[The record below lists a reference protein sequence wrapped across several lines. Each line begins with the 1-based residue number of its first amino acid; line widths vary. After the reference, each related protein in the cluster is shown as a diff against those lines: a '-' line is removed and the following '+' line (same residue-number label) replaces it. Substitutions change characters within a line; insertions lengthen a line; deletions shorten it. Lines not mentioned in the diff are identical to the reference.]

1 MEDLILKQV
10 ISSSKVGVKIN
21 EWYKY
26 IRMFSVPDSEI
37 LKSEVEK
44 EIENMEQNQDV
55 LLYYSLM
62 CFRHQLM
69 LDYLEPK
76 TMNEERPKISD
87 LLEKI
92 ENTQSKLKGILEYY
106 FNFFR
111 GMYEFEQYEY
121 IKAISFYKQA
131 EKKLSLVADEI
142 ERAEFHYKVAEV
154 YYHMKQTHMSMHHIV
169 QAIESYKAY
178 ETYFVR
184 VIQCSFVI
192 GLNYLDMECPEK
204 AIPHFK
210 RALEKAKKV
219 DIDRLQGVSLYNLGL
234 SFYTKDD
241 FEKAVD
247 LFTQSLKIYEDG
259 YENSNRLLDPLLMLT
274 KTKFKLKDKEAI
286 TLCERGLMLARQLN
300 DEILLS
306 EFRFL
311 KTLFTEDS
319 VKELEDILRY
329 LEDKEMLPDMEDL
342 ATDAAKYYKENE
354 DHKVANVFYEKVLYA
369 QKQIQRGDCLY
380 EY

>member
-1 MEDLILKQV
+1 MEQM

-26 IRMFSVPDSEI
+26 IRLFSVPDSEI
-37 LKSEVEK
+37 LKA
-44 EIENMEQNQDV
+44 EIEEEIRHMKEDQDL

-92 ENTQSKLKGILEYY
+92 ESNQTDLKGILEYY

-121 IKAISFYKQA
+121 LNAISFYKQA
-131 EKKLSLVADEI
+131 ERKLSLVADEI
-142 ERAEFHYKVAEV
+142 ERAEFHYKVAEI

-169 QAIESYKAY
+169 QAIDSYKAHENY
-178 ETYFVR
+178 TVR

-192 GLNYLDMECPEK
+192 GLNYLDMDYPEK

-210 RALEKAKKV
+210 AALDKARE
-219 DIDRLQGVSLYNLGL
+219 IDMSRLIGSSLYNLGL
-234 SFYTKDD
+234 CSFAEEAY
-241 FEKAVD
+241 EKAAEYFKEGIRVFQD
-247 LFTQSLKIYEDG
+247 NG
-259 YENSNRLLDPLLMLT
+259 YEHSNRLLDILLMLT
-274 KTKFKLKDKEAI
+274 KTTFKMRNHSEGISWCAH
-286 TLCERGLMLARQLN
+286 GLSLSEDLN
-300 DEILLS
+300 DEIMTKMF
-306 EFRFL
+306 EFIHAL
-311 KTLFTEDS
+311 YVDND
-319 VKELEDILRY
+319 KEKLNSILNY
-329 LEDKEMLPDMEDL
+329 LELKSMLSDVEDL
-342 ATDAAKYYKENE
+342 SSDAAKYYNEKE
-354 DHKVANVFYEKVLYA
+354 DHKVAVAYYEKVLYA
-369 QKQIQRGDCLY
+369 RKQIQRGDCLY
-380 EY
+380 ET